1 MADEFSFSI
10 AFKFKK
16 ADVGE
21 FEKAFLQM
29 VSTIAGNVFIHNMV
43 SVGITEEAMALGE
56 VTAAKAFCAIY
67 NHDPTNYME
76 WRDATGASN
85 DVIYI
90 GPKSGVIFRMGTDV
104 TAPYLI
110 ANTAAVNAEYW
121 VVPA

>member
-1 MADEFSFSI
+1 M

-29 VSTIAGNVFIHNMV
+29 VQTIAGSVFIHNMV
-43 SVGITEEAMALGE
+43 SVATSEEAMALGE
-56 VTAAKAFCAIY
+56 VAAAKAFCVIY
-67 NHDPTNYME
+67 NHDPTNYCE

-90 GPKSGVIFRMGTDV
+90 PPKSGVMFFMGSDV

-110 ANTAAVNAEYW
+110 ANTAATLIEYW
-121 VVPA
+121 IVPD